1 LGEHE
6 DPGSYRTPLYY
17 RETKDL
23 AGDLNLKPGEF
34 LQARVVSLLPER
46 KGSLLL
52 NIRGTQVVAASKLEV
67 TPGDALIVQ
76 VKSVAHPIELKI
88 YAPQAALKKLS
99 PPQLKKILSGMGLE
113 TSEQL
118 LDIARRLLEE
128 NIHLD
133 PELMEKT
140 GQHWSELLDESGELN
155 VGRFQALHFLSD
167 NKFPV
172 PDGLLPIL
180 GNVYSQPEEELT
192 GAWETAVEMGKISP
206 LTETFDLEE
215 LISALG
221 IDLVN
226 QLGRWPHRASKT
238 LHARL
243 LRKLNSSEKSSKQD
257 ENLLAVLLGLALANL
272 KKERQFHLMLPLY
285 EGGQCRF
292 FRLFVQLGDIPEG
305 WAEADWWAA
314 GFLNLTSLGKLR
326 FNVQRRKNKISLTF
340 FSEKKET
347 LKTIKET
354 INRVKNILS
363 KRGYILNIDY
373 REKIPP
379 ALPDPFALHGEQDKE
394 KRMTPGEVDLRA

>member
-1 LGEHE
+1 MGEHE
-6 DPGSYRTPLYY
+6 DSGSYRTPLYY

-23 AGDLNLKPGEF
+23 AGELNLKPGEF

-52 NIRGTQVVAASKLEV
+52 NIRGTQVVAASKLKV

-113 TSEQL
+113 TSDQL

-133 PELMEKT
+133 PDLMEKSN
-140 GQHWSELLDESGELN
+140 QHWSELLDEHGELN
-155 VGRFQALHFLSD
+155 VGRFEALHFLSD
-167 NKFPV
+167 NNFPV

-180 GNVYSQPEEELT
+180 GNLFSQPDEELT
-192 GAWETAVEMGKISP
+192 GAWETVVEMGEITP
-206 LTETFDLEE
+206 LNETPDLQE

-226 QLGRWPHRASKT
+226 QLGRWPNRASKT

-243 LRKLNSSEKSSKQD
+243 LRNLDSEHKSSKRD
-257 ENLLAVLLGLALANL
+257 ENLLGVLLGLALANL
-272 KKERQFHLMLPLY
+272 KKDRQFHLTLPLY
-285 EGGQCRF
+285 ESGECRF

-305 WAEADWWAA
+305 WPEADWWAA
-314 GFLNLTSLGKLR
+314 GFLNLYLLGKLR
-326 FNVQRRKNKISLTF
+326 FNVQRRKNKLSLTF
-340 FSEKKET
+340 FSENRKVLDKIEEQENR
-347 LKTIKET
+347 LKVIFNK
-354 INRVKNILS
+354 I
-363 KRGYILNIDY
+363 GYIVNIDY
-373 REKIPP
+373 REKTPP
-379 ALPDPFALHGEQDKE
+379 ALPDPFTVHGEQDKE
-394 KRMTPGEVDLRA
+394 KIMTPGEVDLRA